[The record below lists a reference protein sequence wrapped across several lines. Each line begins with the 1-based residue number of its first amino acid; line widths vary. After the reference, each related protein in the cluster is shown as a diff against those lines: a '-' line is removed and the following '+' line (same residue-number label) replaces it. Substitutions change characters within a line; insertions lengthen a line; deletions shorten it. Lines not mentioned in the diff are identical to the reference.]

1 MKSSCASQNSKNDMF
16 AECSANVIPIG
27 NDLRSVPQTH
37 FHSGID
43 LRRVPQTH
51 FHSGTDLRRVPQMH
65 FHSGI
70 DLRNVPQTHFHSG
83 TDLRRNMQKGQKKET
98 HLSVISRVC
107 FYYVITFISFIQVY
121 FSKAAC
127 FSLGNKRALRDC

>member
-16 AECSANVIPIG
+16 AEYSANMIPIG
-27 NDLRSVPQTH
+27 NDLRSVPQMH

-43 LRRVPQTH
+43 LRSVPQT
-51 FHSGTDLRRVPQMH
+51 H

-83 TDLRRNMQKGQKKET
+83 TGLRRNMQKGQKKKHT
-98 HLSVISRVC
+98 
-107 FYYVITFISFIQVY
+107 
-121 FSKAAC
+121 
-127 FSLGNKRALRDC
+127 

>member
-1 MKSSCASQNSKNDMF
+1 MF

-27 NDLRSVPQTH
+27 NDLRRVPQTH

-43 LRRVPQTH
+43 LRRVPQTR
-51 FHSGTDLRRVPQMH
+51 FHSGTDLRRVPQTY
-65 FHSGI
+65 FHSGT

-83 TDLRRNMQKGQKKET
+83 TDLRRNMQKRQKIET

-107 FYYVITFISFIQVY
+107 FYYLITFISFIQVY
-121 FSKAAC
+121 FSKSAC
-127 FSLGNKRALRDC
+127 FSLGNKCALRGC

>member
-1 MKSSCASQNSKNDMF
+1 MF

-27 NDLRSVPQTH
+27 NDLRRVPQTH

-43 LRRVPQTH
+43 LRN
-51 FHSGTDLRRVPQMH
+51 VPQMH
-65 FHSGI
+65 FHSETY
-70 DLRNVPQTHFHSG
+70 LRNVPQTYFHSE
-83 TDLRRNMQKGQKKET
+83 TDLRRNMQKEQKKET

-127 FSLGNKRALRDC
+127 FSLGNKRALRGC

>member
-1 MKSSCASQNSKNDMF
+1 MKSSCASQNLKNDMF

-27 NDLRSVPQTH
+27 NDLRSVPQ
-37 FHSGID
+37 
-43 LRRVPQTH
+43 
-51 FHSGTDLRRVPQMH
+51 MH
-65 FHSGI
+65 FHSET
-70 DLRNVPQTHFHSG
+70 DLRNVPQTHFYSG

>member
-1 MKSSCASQNSKNDMF
+1 MF
-16 AECSANVIPIG
+16 AECSANMIPIG

-43 LRRVPQTH
+43 LRNVPQTH
-51 FHSGTDLRRVPQMH
+51 FHSGTDLRRVPQTH
-65 FHSGI
+65 FHSET
-70 DLRNVPQTHFHSG
+70 DLRNVPQTYFHSG

-107 FYYVITFISFIQVY
+107 FYYVIMFISFIQVY
-121 FSKAAC
+121 FSKAVC

>member
-1 MKSSCASQNSKNDMF
+1 MF

-27 NDLRSVPQTH
+27 NDLRSVPQMH

-43 LRRVPQTH
+43 LRRVPQ
-51 FHSGTDLRRVPQMH
+51 MH
-65 FHSGI
+65 FHSET
-70 DLRNVPQTHFHSG
+70 DLRNVPQTHFYSG

>member
-1 MKSSCASQNSKNDMF
+1 MF

-37 FHSGID
+37 FHSGTD

-51 FHSGTDLRRVPQMH
+51 FHSET
-65 FHSGI
+65 
-70 DLRNVPQTHFHSG
+70 DLRNVPQTYFHSG

-107 FYYVITFISFIQVY
+107 FYYVITFIYFIQVY

-127 FSLGNKRALRDC
+127 FSLGNKRALRGC

>member
-1 MKSSCASQNSKNDMF
+1 MF
-16 AECSANVIPIG
+16 AECSANMIPIG
-27 NDLRSVPQTH
+27 NDLRSVPQMH

-43 LRRVPQTH
+43 LRNVPQTY
-51 FHSGTDLRRVPQMH
+51 FHSGTDLRRVPQTY
-65 FHSGI
+65 FHSET

>member
-1 MKSSCASQNSKNDMF
+1 MF
-16 AECSANVIPIG
+16 AECSANVILLG
-27 NDLRSVPQTH
+27 NGLRS
-37 FHSGID
+37 
-43 LRRVPQTH
+43 
-51 FHSGTDLRRVPQMH
+51 VPQMH

-70 DLRNVPQTHFHSG
+70 DLRNVPQTHFHSGIDLRRVPQMHFHSETDLRNVPQTHFYSG

>member
-43 LRRVPQTH
+43 LRNVPQTY
-51 FHSGTDLRRVPQMH
+51 FHSGTDLRRVPQTY
-65 FHSGI
+65 FHSET
-70 DLRNVPQTHFHSG
+70 DLRNVPQTYFHSG
-83 TDLRRNMQKGQKKET
+83 TGLRRNMQKGQKKET

-121 FSKAAC
+121 FSKAAY

>member
-1 MKSSCASQNSKNDMF
+1 MKSSCASKNSKNDMF
-16 AECSANVIPIG
+16 AECSANMIPIG
-27 NDLRSVPQTH
+27 NDLRSVPQMH

-43 LRRVPQTH
+43 LRNVPQTY

-65 FHSGI
+65 FHSGT

-107 FYYVITFISFIQVY
+107 FYYVIMFISFIQVY

-127 FSLGNKRALRDC
+127 FSLGNKRALRGC

>member
-27 NDLRSVPQTH
+27 NDLRSVPQMHFHSGIDLRNVPQTY

-51 FHSGTDLRRVPQMH
+51 FHSET
-65 FHSGI
+65 

-83 TDLRRNMQKGQKKET
+83 TNLRRNMQKGQKKET
-98 HLSVISRVC
+98 HLSVISRVY
-107 FYYVITFISFIQVY
+107 FYYIITFISFIQVY

-127 FSLGNKRALRDC
+127 FSLGNKRALRGC